1 MNNDDTKLN
10 FTKDEVKEGYKLGK
24 ILATSAIV
32 SDAPLGPVKPKRTKQ
47 KLVILALILGY
58 FGFAVY
64 SNQADATQTTSIWT
78 SYIDTPYNLGSLC
91 TENKW
96 GNLCPSEVKS

>member
-32 SDAPLGPVKPKRTKQ
+32 SDAPLGPVKPKRTKL
-47 KLVILALILGY
+47 KLVILALIFGY
-58 FGFAVY
+58 LGFAVY
-64 SNQADATQTTSIWT
+64 SNQADAKDTAPDFS
-78 SYIDTPYNLGSLC
+78 SYAD
-91 TENKW
+91 EA
-96 GNLCPSEVKS
+96 

>member
-47 KLVILALILGY
+47 KLVILALILVTLDLPCIATKLTLLKPHR
-58 FGFAVY
+58 FGRP
-64 SNQADATQTTSIWT
+64 T
-78 SYIDTPYNLGSLC
+78 
-91 TENKW
+91 
-96 GNLCPSEVKS
+96 

>member
-32 SDAPLGPVKPKRTKQ
+32 SDAPLGPVKPKRTKL
-47 KLVILALILGY
+47 KLVILALIFGY
-58 FGFAVY
+58 LGFAVY
-64 SNQADATQTTSIWT
+64 RNQADAKDTAPDFS
-78 SYIDTPYNLGSLC
+78 SYAD
-91 TENKW
+91 EA
-96 GNLCPSEVKS
+96 